1 MTHSLVVAM
10 AALSLLAP
18 ATSSAHGQRDFRLG
32 DDNSSHL
39 APIQVAQG
47 RGWGDGEDRG
57 EGRGRRADPGPQVG
71 RPPPESWNR
80 GQYLPGPYRGGQVPD
95 PGQLRLRRPPAGYDW
110 VRVGRDVY
118 LTQRSTGLVVEA
130 IPGGY

>member
-1 MTHSLVVAM
+1 MRNALVVAM

-18 ATSSAHGQRDFRLG
+18 IPSS
-32 DDNSSHL
+32 
-39 APIQVAQG
+39 AQG

-57 EGRGRRADPGPQVG
+57 QGRGEDRGERRGRRADPGPAAS

-80 GQYLPGPYRGGQVPD
+80 GQYLPGPYRGDQVPD
-95 PGQLRLRRPPAGYDW
+95 PGQLRLRQPPAGYDW